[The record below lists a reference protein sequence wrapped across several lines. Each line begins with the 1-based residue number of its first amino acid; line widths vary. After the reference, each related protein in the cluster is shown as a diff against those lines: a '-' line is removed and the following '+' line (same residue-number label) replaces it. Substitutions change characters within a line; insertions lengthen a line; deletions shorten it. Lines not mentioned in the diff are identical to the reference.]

1 MKSPLHALAVLFWVW
16 PCLCA
21 AQAATVRVQ
30 RLLTTGDVI
39 AGTTVTNLRHV
50 SQNERGEVAV
60 GGNSTAHN
68 HTLWAGFPGLW
79 RVVARNGSPAP
90 DGGGFSAVSSSSLV
104 VPIINNEGNVAFL
117 ANEGSTGMY
126 TSVGGVIGKVARH
139 GDAVPGIAGAT
150 FAMNFGYVWKPF
162 FGATNVFQFLTRM
175 DGSTTNADDYALWGG
190 VAGAPQMIAREGGG
204 IPGQPG
210 LSFPTMN
217 FVFEAATANTAG
229 QTILCTRLAGAGV
242 MADVNDN
249 AVLVGGAGGFSIAL
263 RGGDPAVALGLPHD
277 ATFGAVWD
285 NWPARINDFGEILL
299 FTALKGTGVSGTLN
313 TGNHTALWKGPPGSL
328 RMIARRA
335 DAAPGIAGV
344 TLLLSTSLTPVLD
357 HLALSSSGD
366 AAFISTLAGSG
377 VTTTN
382 DTALYVHLA
391 GSNQLVVREGAQAPG
406 LPAGVVFNNI
416 AAAQGWRF
424 AINSRGQLAILADL
438 IGGGVS
444 NANDAAI
451 YFWTAEDGLLLV
463 AREGSAVETA
473 AGVLQTIAAIEFNGT
488 HGDDDGGPRQ
498 FNSRGQLVFT
508 ATLDGNA
515 SIMRATLVTPAFY
528 ELVTATT
535 HSAGGGLAR
544 SGQYSVNTDTS
555 DSGGIATGANPVLK
569 SNFIG
574 QLYDP
579 MLLTPAAQP
588 ASFAENATT
597 QLSAAVTMD
606 DDTFLPLA
614 AGMARWSVV
623 SGPVNSIHA
632 ATHIATAGTVYQN
645 ETAVLRAEHAGLY
658 AALNLPVLNTNT
670 DDLAQYSGDAIDDAW
685 QVQYFGLP
693 PNLNAAPTANPDF
706 DGQDNLFEFLAGNH
720 PNDPASFFQTQPVLF
735 TPGAFSIVINKVVP
749 GTQYTVLKTSD
760 LTAPLSWVPLTTFT
774 PPAVQTN
781 VIVEDPAPAP
791 ERGFYK
797 VSLQKP

>member
-1 MKSPLHALAVLFWVW
+1 
-16 PCLCA
+16 
-21 AQAATVRVQ
+21 
-30 RLLTTGDVI
+30 
-39 AGTTVTNLRHV
+39 VT
-50 SQNERGEVAV
+50 
-60 GGNSTAHN
+60 
-68 HTLWAGFPGLW
+68 
-79 RVVARNGSPAP
+79 
-90 DGGGFSAVSSSSLV
+90 
-104 VPIINNEGNVAFL
+104 
-117 ANEGSTGMY
+117 
-126 TSVGGVIGKVARH
+126 
-139 GDAVPGIAGAT
+139 
-150 FAMNFGYVWKPF
+150 
-162 FGATNVFQFLTRM
+162 
-175 DGSTTNADDYALWGG
+175 
-190 VAGAPQMIAREGGG
+190 REG
-204 IPGQPG
+204 
-210 LSFPTMN
+210 T
-217 FVFEAATANTAG
+217 
-229 QTILCTRLAGAGV
+229 
-242 MADVNDN
+242 
-249 AVLVGGAGGFSIAL
+249 
-263 RGGDPAVALGLPHD
+263 
-277 ATFGAVWD
+277 
-285 NWPARINDFGEILL
+285 
-299 FTALKGTGVSGTLN
+299 
-313 TGNHTALWKGPPGSL
+313 
-328 RMIARRA
+328 
-335 DAAPGIAGV
+335 
-344 TLLLSTSLTPVLD
+344 
-357 HLALSSSGD
+357 
-366 AAFISTLAGSG
+366 
-377 VTTTN
+377 
-382 DTALYVHLA
+382 
-391 GSNQLVVREGAQAPG
+391 QAPG

-438 IGGGVS
+438 TGGGVS

-463 AREGSAVETA
+463 AREGGTVETSP
-473 AGVLQTIAAIEFNGT
+473 GVLQTIASIEFNGT

-498 FNSRGQLVFT
+498 FNSRGQLAFT

-515 SIMRATLVTPAFY
+515 SIVRATLVTPATY

-544 SGQYSVNTDTS
+544 SGQYSANTDTS

-569 SNFIG
+569 GNFIG

-579 MLLTPAAQP
+579 VLLTPAALP
-588 ASFAENATT
+588 ASVAENATT

-645 ETAVLRAEHAGLY
+645 ETAVLRAEHAGLH
-658 AALNLPVLNTNT
+658 AALNLPVLNANT

-693 PNLNAAPTANPDF
+693 PNLNATPTANPDF

-720 PNDPASFFQTQPVLF
+720 PNDAASFFQTQPVLF

-760 LTAPLSWVPLTTFT
+760 LNAPLSWVPLTTFT

>member
-1 MKSPLHALAVLFWVW
+1 MKRGLLIFCVLIGVSR
-16 PCLCA
+16 
-21 AQAATVRVQ
+21 AATVKIERV
-30 RLLTTGDVI
+30 LTVGDSA
-39 AGTTVTNLRHV
+39 AGLVVSDLRQV

-90 DGGGFSAVSSSSLV
+90 DGGGFSAVSGSTLV
-104 VPIINNEGNVAFL
+104 VPIINDEGDVAFL
-117 ANEGSTGMY
+117 ANEGGTGMY

-162 FGATNVFQFLTRM
+162 FGGTKVFQFLTRM

-210 LSFPTMN
+210 LSFPSMN

-229 QTILCTRLAGAGV
+229 QTILCTSLAGAGV
-242 MADVNDN
+242 VADVNDN

-263 RGGDPAVALGLPHD
+263 RGGDPAVAFGLPHD

-299 FTALKGTGVSGTLN
+299 FTALKGTGVSGTLT
-313 TGNHTALWKGPPGSL
+313 TGNHTSIWKGPPGAL

-335 DAAPGIAGV
+335 DAAPGIAGA

-357 HLALSSSGD
+357 HLALSESGD
-366 AAFISTLAGSG
+366 AAFISTLAGTGITSA
-377 VTTTN
+377 N

-391 GSNQLVVREGAQAPG
+391 GSNQLVAREGNQAPG

-438 IGGGVS
+438 TGTGVT

-451 YFWTAEDGLLLV
+451 YFWTETDGLMLV
-463 AREGSAVETA
+463 AREGGTLETA
-473 AGVLQTIAAIEFNGT
+473 PGVFQTIASIEFNGT
-488 HGDDDGGPRQ
+488 HGDDDGSPRN
-498 FNSRGQLVFT
+498 FNSRGQLAFT

-515 SIMRATLVTPAFY
+515 SIVRATIVTPASY

-535 HSAGGGLAR
+535 HGAGGGLAR
-544 SGQYSVNTDTS
+544 SGPYSANTDTS
-555 DSGGIATGANPVLK
+555 DSGGIASGANPALK
-569 SNFIG
+569 GNFIG

-579 MLLTPAAQP
+579 VLLTPSALP
-588 ASFAENATT
+588 ASVSENAAT
-597 QLSAAVTMD
+597 QLSMAVTMD

-614 AGMARWSVV
+614 SGIARWSIV
-623 SGPVNSIHA
+623 SGPMASIHA
-632 ATHIATAGTVYQN
+632 ATHVATAGTVFQN
-645 ETAVLRAEHAGLY
+645 ETATLRARHASLS
-658 AALNLPVLNTNT
+658 AILNVPVLNTNT

-720 PNDPASFFQTQPVLF
+720 PNDATSFFQTQPV
-735 TPGAFSIVINKVVP
+735 TPSPGAFSIVINKVVP

-781 VIVEDPAPAP
+781 VVIEDPAPAP
-791 ERGFYK
+791 DRSFYK
-797 VSLQKP
+797 VSLEKP